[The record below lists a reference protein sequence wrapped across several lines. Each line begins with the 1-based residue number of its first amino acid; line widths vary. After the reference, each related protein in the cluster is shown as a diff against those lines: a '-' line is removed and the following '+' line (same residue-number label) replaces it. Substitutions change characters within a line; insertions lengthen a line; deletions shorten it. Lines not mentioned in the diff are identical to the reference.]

1 MAKEAVN
8 FWPPSLSAKY
18 NLDVWSA
25 AKQPLAGIL
34 SADIGWTPDI
44 AKFYERNTKRPA
56 RENITTKLPKGWPLS
71 LQGPLAWSANRFRD
85 ESEYTYILS
94 PSEIAEVD
102 TALSHVKG

>member
-8 FWPPSLSAKY
+8 FWPPTLRTKY
-18 NLDVWSA
+18 NLDGLSA

-44 AKFYERNTKRPA
+44 AKFNERNTKRPA
-56 RENITTKLPKGWPLS
+56 RENITMKLPKGWPLS
-71 LQGPLAWSANRFRD
+71 LQGPLAWSTNSFLE
-85 ESEYTYILS
+85 ESEYTYVLS
-94 PSEIAEVD
+94 PLEIAEVD